1 MTTFGDLVTQ
11 TWSLLHSYT
20 GVHEQATWLTAGCTD
35 VATSLSVNNIEMIS
49 MGVAE
54 IGEELVFVS
63 AVDQA
68 AGLTLAPFGRGYH
81 GTTAIAHN
89 ANDMVLFD
97 PMFPRVEI
105 KRAINQV
112 LSSLY
117 PTLFQ
122 VKETTF
128 TFTGLVATY
137 ELPADAEAVMRVRWD
152 ATGPSLNWPAIR
164 SYYFDPASE
173 LPSGKAI
180 TLTEQPEIGRTVKV
194 IYQANLAEFVNDGD
208 TLADVGLP
216 ESCVDLLLY
225 GAASRL
231 IRFLGPSRLQLG
243 SVENIARGQLIQSAD
258 PGQMANQMLAIFGQ
272 RLEEERKKLL
282 VLHPS
287 DPHYER

>member
-20 GVHEQATWLTAGCTD
+20 GVHEQATWLTEGCTD
-35 VATSLSVNNIEMIS
+35 TATSLTVNNIEMIS

-54 IGEELVFVS
+54 IGEELIFVS
-63 AVDQA
+63 AVDDA

-81 GTTAIAHN
+81 GTTATAHN

-97 PMFPRVEI
+97 PIFPRVEI

-117 PTLFQ
+117 PSLFQ

-137 ELPADAEAVMRVRWD
+137 ELPADAEAVMRVRWE
-152 ATGPSLNWPAIR
+152 ATGPSRNWPAIR
-164 SYYFDPASE
+164 SYWFDPNAE
-173 LPSGKAI
+173 NATGKAI
-180 TLTEQPEIGRTVKV
+180 TITEQPEIGRTVKV
-194 IYQANLAEFVNDGD
+194 TYQSNLGEFVSDSD
-208 TLADVGLP
+208 TFADVGLP
-216 ESCVDLLLY
+216 ESCVDVLLY

-231 IRFLGPSRLQLG
+231 IRFLGPARIQLG
-243 SVENIARGQLIQSAD
+243 SVENISRGQLVAAND
-258 PGQMANQMLAIFGQ
+258 PGQMANQMLAIFAQ
-272 RLEEERKKLL
+272 RLDEERKKLL

-287 DPHYER
+287 EPHYTR